1 MGLGPTVVS
10 ALAATLALTLSACGQ
25 KGPLYLD
32 VSAPTATTPTTTSAP
47 VTQPAPTGTEGA
59 RPTGP

>member
-32 VSAPTATTPTTTSAP
+32 VSAPTATTPT
-47 VTQPAPTGTEGA
+47 GTEGA